1 MAMLGLCS
9 IACATTIK
17 AGKYRTAWKKGEIRD
32 HEKGRC
38 FYVLFMVISE
48 QQLASAGRDQRVAL

>member
-32 HEKGRC
+32 HEK
-38 FYVLFMVISE
+38 
-48 QQLASAGRDQRVAL
+48 